1 MFYLFFDRRS
11 IQYFLCFCIFFF
23 LLNFFLSNFL
33 DFFSLLNLTF
43 HKINSIF
50 FKISICLFF
59 ILFSTFFIKEELKYE
74 VRILNK
80 KKIFNFFIAI
90 LLVGILLNFLKFYF
104 LTKEYT
110 LAFNYCTLGNLR
122 NVWLKSSLD
131 GIQKFTSILSFLISN
146 FVFFIIF
153 FVYIF
158 KSSLSSKKESLIYIF
173 LAILLIS
180 FFFTNFSRQVL
191 INFLTFYLC
200 IIIIKFCFTKK
211 FQFSIKDFL
220 LFLLPLLIIFA
231 YTFSYSKCRN
241 LDDKYYF
248 DEQIE
253 FEKNYNVKIDKGVT
267 KPSFSFKNEL
277 NEKNKLFYNLSPKI
291 KHSLRYLYLGL
302 DNSKILLQFDK
313 DYNNQKLH
321 SYYIKTTL
329 FSDFDFL
336 FKEKTLTNNNHQY
349 IDNKLAG
356 NTSYIVLAY
365 FDYSLYFYL
374 ILLILFFLAFLIS
387 KKVLEKNF
395 FLFSLILILTLYFSI
410 QSIFFNTPFTINF
423 RHFIFLF
430 IILSLFFSKNLKI
443 LKCS

>member
-1 MFYLFFDRRS
+1 LFYLFLDRRS
-11 IQYFLCFCIFFF
+11 VQSFLCFCIFFF
-23 LLNFFLSNFL
+23 FLNFFLVNIL
-33 DFFSLLNLTF
+33 DFISLINVNL
-43 HKINSIF
+43 HNINSIF
-50 FKISICLFF
+50 FKISIGFFF

-74 VRILNK
+74 VRILNI
-80 KKIFNFFIAI
+80 KKIFNFFITI

-110 LAFNYCTLGNLR
+110 LVFNYCTLGDLR
-122 NVWLKSSLD
+122 NIWLKSSLD
-131 GIQKFTSILSFLISN
+131 GIQKFTSILSFLFSN
-146 FVFFIIF
+146 FIFFIIF

-158 KSSLSSKKESLIYIF
+158 KSSLSRKKESLIYIF

-191 INFLTFYLC
+191 INFLTFYFS
-200 IIIIKFCFTKK
+200 IITIKFCFTKK

-241 LDDKYYF
+241 LDDTYLF
-248 DEQIE
+248 NEVIGLQE
-253 FEKNYNVKIDKGVT
+253 NYNNKILTEKT
-267 KPSFSFKNEL
+267 FSFKNKL
-277 NEKNKLFYNLSPKI
+277 NEKNKFSFYLSPKMI
-291 KHSLRYLYLGL
+291 HTFTYLYSGI
-302 DNSKILLQFDK
+302 DNSKILLELNK

-321 SYYIKTTL
+321 TYYIKNIL
-329 FSDFDFL
+329 FSDFDFI
-336 FKEKTLTNNNHQY
+336 FKEKTLTNNNHIY
-349 IDNKLAG
+349 IDNKFPG
-356 NTSYIVLAY
+356 STSYIVLAY

-374 ILLILFFLAFLIS
+374 ILLVLFSLGFLIL

-395 FLFSLILILTLYFSI
+395 FLFSLTLILTLYFLI
-410 QSIFFNTPFTINF
+410 QSVFFNTPFTINF
-423 RHFIFLF
+423 RHFNFVF